1 MRLSINENIDL
12 IILLFC
18 NAVTFSAEQI
28 DKAIEAL
35 RSDKSLDSAVTVSQY
50 NWYSPVRARK
60 IDQDGLL
67 KPFIPFENYPS
78 DIIVNCDRNTQGDVY
93 FTDVCVS
100 VVRPHCL
107 EKLEEG
113 MLPQK
118 WMGQN
123 IYPIY
128 NWGGL
133 DIDKSWQLPLV
144 EYWLRSN
151 GFGKNKTPYHNL
163 EE

>member
-1 MRLSINENIDL
+1 
-12 IILLFC
+12 
-18 NAVTFSAEQI
+18 
-28 DKAIEAL
+28 
-35 RSDKSLDSAVTVSQY
+35 
-50 NWYSPVRARK
+50 
-60 IDQDGLL
+60 
-67 KPFIPFENYPS
+67 
-78 DIIVNCDRNTQGDVY
+78 
-93 FTDVCVS
+93 
-100 VVRPHCL
+100 
-107 EKLEEG
+107 

-151 GFGKNKTPYHNL
+151 GFEKNKTPYHNL